1 MLQDYHTSK
10 LANHQNSAKVTNLT
24 NKNNQLETNLKTVI
38 AERDGLKK
46 DAEKA
51 SASAKAEAEALTN
64 TKDEEISK
72 MKTEIDNLKAN
83 TVKIKTLARNF
94 KEKNEKAN
102 TEMEALKAQLD
113 ELQKENEKLKT
124 ATPSRTEDAASEE
137 GSEAATTLIEQSA
150 KRYLYL
156 LYSSSWFL

>member
-1 MLQDYHTSK
+1 M
-10 LANHQNSAKVTNLT
+10 
-24 NKNNQLETNLKTVI
+24 KTVI

-72 MKTEIDNLKAN
+72 MKTEVDKLKAN

-150 KRYLYL
+150 KRYVFVFALFFELISLYKAFTISH
-156 LYSSSWFL
+156 YRKVQIWRTV